1 MSITF
6 HQHRHEQV
14 AVHLTGVLTW
24 PAAMEFVD
32 TVDALVDNYFYE
44 RVEVLVSSPG
54 GLTAALDH
62 VVRALE
68 RWRAQG
74 VVVDT
79 RVVDE
84 AASAAA
90 LLVALGDERVSGNG
104 GTM

>member
-1 MSITF
+1 M
-6 HQHRHEQV
+6 
-14 AVHLTGVLTW
+14 
-24 PAAMEFVD
+24 
-32 TVDALVDNYFYE
+32 
-44 RVEVLVSSPG
+44 SSPG